1 MALGYFS
8 LLLPSRYAK
17 ICMHAKLLCVCT
29 SKCIFMLQ
37 DIKLD
42 LPALLSE
49 QHIMVT
55 VSS

>member
-1 MALGYFS
+1 MAFGYFS

-49 QHIMVT
+49 QNIRVT